1 MRPRCWYW
9 LTLRDLFDSK
19 GFRFWLVVCSFA
31 MLASLAFLTF
41 MTNDWYLLGAGI
53 AMAASYGLM
62 SSVTQAQA
70 VVIAGRERSGLAN
83 GTYYMGIDLGMAL
96 GPVLAGVLYGHL
108 PIAWF
113 YPLFML
119 ALPVSW
125 LIYLSFHRLIHPSHK

>member
-1 MRPRCWYW
+1 M
-9 LTLRDLFDSK
+9 
-19 GFRFWLVVCSFA
+19 
-31 MLASLAFLTF
+31 
-41 MTNDWYLLGAGI
+41 
-53 AMAASYGLM
+53 
-62 SSVTQAQA
+62 
-70 VVIAGRERSGLAN
+70 VIAGRERSGLAN